1 MKKRRILALGLAVV
15 GFAILGV
22 ALAGWTGTAYADDSI
37 FWLTP
42 TVTNVSSGVWQ
53 WSYPISIDT
62 NEHINTSQNASFT
75 TLYDFYGLTGTPS
88 FTSNSSISTL
98 SGTLTTPFL
107 GATPSTILV
116 ADNPSII
123 NLSVAFSGMAPTAT
137 GGDSCDGISGQLCL
151 GTVVA
156 DSTVG
161 SPTLGFFSGQATLNS
176 SNAPSSNESQQLEP
190 TPEPGSLVLLGLALP
205 IVGETIRRRI
215 RR

>member
-1 MKKRRILALGLAVV
+1 MTKKCILALGLAVV

-22 ALAGWTGTAYADDSI
+22 ALAGSTGTAYADDSI

-42 TVTNVSSGVWQ
+42 TVTNLGSGVWQ

-88 FTSNSSISTL
+88 FTSSVGTL

-123 NLSVAFSGMAPTAT
+123 NLSVAFSGTAPTALST
-137 GGDSCDGISGQLCL
+137 NSCGGVSGQLCL
-151 GTVVA
+151 GTVTA
-156 DSTVG
+156 DSTIG
-161 SPTLGFFSGQATLNS
+161 TSTLGFFSGQATLNS
-176 SNAPSSNESQQLEP
+176 LNTPSSNESQQLEP

-215 RR
+215 RG